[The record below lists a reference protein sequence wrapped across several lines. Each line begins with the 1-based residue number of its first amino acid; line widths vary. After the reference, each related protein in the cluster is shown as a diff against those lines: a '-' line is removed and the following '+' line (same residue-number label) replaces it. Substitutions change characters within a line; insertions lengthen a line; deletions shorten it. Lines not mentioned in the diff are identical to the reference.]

1 MSDDTTLAGLLKLKG
16 CLQIKCHGCRRETLL
31 FPADLADRIP
41 LTTAVGEVT
50 PRLRCSECGSTS
62 VNVYEAYR

>member
-1 MSDDTTLAGLLKLKG
+1 MSGETTLADLLKLKG

-41 LTTAVGEVT
+41 LTTAVSEVT
-50 PRLRCSECGSTS
+50 PRLRCSECGSMS
-62 VNVYEAYR
+62 ANVYEAFR